1 MDFIS
6 IEGVYRF
13 YTLNDVDWA
22 GKKEDTSTSAHLV
35 FYGRSLISWKS
46 SKQCAVARSS
56 TEAEYRSLTTTS
68 AELTWIRSLLS
79 ELCIQVQH
87 VPTIYCDN
95 LSATY
100 LSINPVMHS
109 RMKHIAIDVHFV
121 RDLVQLGILRV
132 QHVSTTDQ
140 LVDCLTK
147 PLSAA
152 PSPSQDQDWYPWWHT
167 SLAVA
172 CQGNDS
178 TYKRK

>member
-13 YTLNDVDWA
+13 YTFNDVDWA

-152 PSPSQDQDWYPWWHT
+152 PSPSQDQDWYP
-167 SLAVA
+167 
-172 CQGNDS
+172 
-178 TYKRK
+178 